1 MSAGHEWPTVKLG
14 DVLTPVRESE
24 FFPNPGAERFVTVKL
39 HGQGAVE
46 RGISAGKTPVAFTG
60 FRIQAGQF
68 IYSRID
74 ARNGAFAIVP
84 SELDG
89 AVVSKDFPVFE
100 INERRCSPRYLEH
113 FARTG
118 RLTANAKA
126 FSQGATNRQRIKEET
141 LLRFKFPLPPL
152 SEQRRIAGVLE
163 HSSQQIKETDLQLN
177 SLAALRSS
185 ITERALD
192 LRKHQM
198 LQLNEIADIQSGVTK
213 GRKLKNGEVMS
224 EYPYMAVSNV
234 KSGFLDLQTVKT
246 IEVTNRE
253 AAKYELR
260 PGDILLTE
268 GGDPDKLGR
277 GTIWRGEISK
287 CLHQNHIFRIRLPE
301 NSPIPPDVLMS
312 LISSRASRS
321 YFLRSAKQTTGIASI
336 NKTQLSALPIPLL
349 SAYEVIPLNRALNAI
364 DAVAGKLK
372 LRHTLLQELHAS
384 LAARAFSGQL

>member
-1 MSAGHEWPTVKLG
+1 MSVGHQWPTVKLG
-14 DVLTPVRESE
+14 EICSLDFGAPFKSSHFSSEPLGLPVARIRDVVRGHSKTFLAGDFDPKYLIYDGDFLIGMDGNFSIGEWRGGEALLNQRVCRVAREVSNATSRE
-24 FFPNPGAERFVTVKL
+24 FLFHFLPRALGQIEQKKSYVTVKHL
-39 HGQGAVE
+39 
-46 RGISAGKTPVAFTG
+46 SAT
-60 FRIQAGQF
+60 
-68 IYSRID
+68 D
-74 ARNGAFAIVP
+74 LRNLKI
-84 SELDG
+84 
-89 AVVSKDFPVFE
+89 
-100 INERRCSPRYLEH
+100 
-113 FARTG
+113 
-118 RLTANAKA
+118 
-126 FSQGATNRQRIKEET
+126 
-141 LLRFKFPLPPL
+141 PLPPL
-152 SEQRRIAGVLE
+152 PEQRRIAGVLE
-163 HSSQQIKETDLQLN
+163 HSSQQVRETDRQLN

-198 LQLNEIADIQSGVTK
+198 LQLNEIADIQSGITK
-213 GRKLKNGEVMS
+213 GRKLKKGEVMS

-253 AAKYELR
+253 AAKYELH

-349 SAYEVIPLNRALNAI
+349 SAYEVIPLNGALNAI